1 MHPLLITCVGL
12 LAQAFFSART
22 LVQWI
27 LSERARRVLSPT
39 LFWALSL
46 AGSAL
51 LATYGWLRADFAIV
65 AGQIVSY
72 YVYVWNLRIKG
83 VRMPAPAWGA
93 LLVFPVVA
101 LCFVADGAAEF
112 VENFLLRPDVPF
124 WLLALGTFGQL
135 LMTLRFVYQ
144 WWYSRRLGRSELPAL
159 FWAISLLG
167 AAIVLTYGIFRLDI
181 VLILGQLFGLFVYA
195 RNLILIGRFGGIAK
209 NE

>member
-27 LSERARRVLSPT
+27 LSERARKVLSPT

-51 LATYGWLRADFAIV
+51 LATYGWLRADFAVV

-72 YVYVWNLRIKG
+72 YVYVWNLHLKR
-83 VRMPAPAWGA
+83 VRMPRICWA
-93 LLVFPVVA
+93 LLLCFPVIA
-101 LCFVADGAAEF
+101 AIFVADNARTFIDE
-112 VENFLLRPDVPF
+112 FLLRPDIPMA
-124 WLLALGTFGQL
+124 LLCVGTFGQL

-144 WWYSRRLGRSELPAL
+144 WW
-159 FWAISLLG
+159 
-167 AAIVLTYGIFRLDI
+167 
-181 VLILGQLFGLFVYA
+181 
-195 RNLILIGRFGGIAK
+195 
-209 NE
+209 

>member
-27 LSERARRVLSPT
+27 LSERARKVLSPT

-51 LATYGWLRADFAIV
+51 LATYGWLRADFAVV

-72 YVYVWNLRIKG
+72 YVYVWNLHLKG
-83 VRMPAPAWGA
+83 VRMPRVCWA
-93 LLVFPVVA
+93 LLLCFPIVA
-101 LCFVADGAAEF
+101 AVFVADNARSF
-112 VENFLLRPDVPF
+112 IDDFLLRPDIPMA
-124 WLLALGTFGQL
+124 LLCVGTFGQL

-144 WWYSRRLGRSELPAL
+144 WWYSKRIGRSELPPL
-159 FWAISLLG
+159 FWWISLAG
-167 AAIVLTYGIFRLDI
+167 AAIIFIYGIFRQDI
-181 VLILGQLFGLFVYA
+181 VLLLGQGFGLVVYS
-195 RNLILIGRFGGIAK
+195 RNIALSK
-209 NE
+209 